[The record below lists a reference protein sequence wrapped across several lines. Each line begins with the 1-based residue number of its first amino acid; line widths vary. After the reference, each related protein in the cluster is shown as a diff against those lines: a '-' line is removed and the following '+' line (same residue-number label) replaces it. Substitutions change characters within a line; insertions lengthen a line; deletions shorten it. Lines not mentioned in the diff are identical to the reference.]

1 MKSDVIHVSADGA
14 GTAEALRQAEAVA
27 VYKSLS
33 KKDSMHLQLLAGEMM
48 GMMKGLTGNREADFW
63 IDTEGA
69 SVRLHLKAGT
79 MMTAE
84 MRQKL
89 MAVSTSGKN
98 AAVKG
103 VMGKISDLFSR
114 ILEPADSSPESL
126 SIAGWNAVDISAG
139 MIASGINVSG
149 RSMSITPTDVWSF
162 NRYKD
167 SVKNGE
173 ETEAWDELEKSI
185 VANIA
190 DEIEIGIADGAVEM
204 IIYKNCTED

>member
-1 MKSDVIHVSADGA
+1 MVSDVIHVSADGA
-14 GTAEALRQAEAVA
+14 GTAEALKQAEAVA

-48 GMMKGLTGNREADFW
+48 GMMKGLTGNHDADFW
-63 IDTEGA
+63 IDTEDD
-69 SVRLHLKAGT
+69 SVRLHLKADT
-79 MMTAE
+79 VMNTE

-103 VMGKISDLFSR
+103 IMSKISDLFSR
-114 ILEPADSSPESL
+114 ILEPADASLESL
-126 SIAGWNAVDISAG
+126 NIAGWNAVDLSAG
-139 MIASGINVSG
+139 MLASGINVTG
-149 RSMSITPTDVWSF
+149 RSLSITPTDVWSL
-162 NRYKD
+162 NQYKD
-167 SVKNGE
+167 SVRDDGAAE
-173 ETEAWDELEKSI
+173 EWDELEKSI

-204 IIYKNCTED
+204 IIYKSCGED

>member
-1 MKSDVIHVSADGA
+1 MVSDVIHVSADGA
-14 GTAEALRQAEAVA
+14 GTAEALKQAEAVA

-33 KKDSMHLQLLAGEMM
+33 NKDSMQLQLLTGEMM
-48 GMMKGLTGNREADFW
+48 GMMKGLTGRHDADFW
-63 IDTEGA
+63 IDTQDNN
-69 SVRLHLKAGT
+69 VRLHLKADT
-79 MMTAE
+79 VMNTE

-103 VMGKISDLFSR
+103 IMSKISDLFSR
-114 ILEPADSSPESL
+114 ILEPADSSYESMN
-126 SIAGWNAVDISAG
+126 IAGWNAVDLSAG
-139 MIASGINVSG
+139 MLASGINVTG

-162 NRYKD
+162 NKYKD
-167 SVKNGE
+167 SIKDDGAAE
-173 ETEAWDELEKSI
+173 EWDELEKSI

-204 IIYKNCTED
+204 IIYKNCGED